1 MSASLGRSFIPN
13 SVCRPLETSGQ
24 KMFCGRFST
33 SGDVLLTASQ
43 DALIKLYD
51 SESVYRWSSR
61 KEGALGSWVRYGT
74 QRRWDK
80 GMVWYTRLFPLET
93 LVDFEVPRV
102 SRVERIEHIRT
113 QACALCVCEPRHM

>member
-1 MSASLGRSFIPN
+1 YNPVPWGKRQKRTSANTADMLRARQQGFNQRRPMSASLGRSFIPN

-61 KEGALGSWVRYGT
+61 KEGALYG
-74 QRRWDK
+74 
-80 GMVWYTRLFPLET
+80 G
-93 LVDFEVPRV
+93 
-102 SRVERIEHIRT
+102 
-113 QACALCVCEPRHM
+113 